1 MYYEKDND
9 HLFPD
14 PPQTPQIPEILLSPN
29 SEKRSVMSSIRT
41 RVSKILHLDPLSNVH
56 HEHED
61 DTRSE
66 SSSVVSSA
74 PSRVP
79 TVMLDPSTNK
89 NPLQQDVYDEHGED
103 VNTTQ
108 KKVPKDVSKHTFY
121 VLNSQMKL
129 KISAKNEVMPH
140 PMSMKYF

>member
-1 MYYEKDND
+1 MHYDKDND

-14 PPQTPQIPEILLSPN
+14 PPQTPQISENQLSPSPN

-41 RVSKILHLDPLSNVH
+41 RVFVL
-56 HEHED
+56 
-61 DTRSE
+61 
-66 SSSVVSSA
+66 SA

-79 TVMLDPSTNK
+79 TVMLDPSTN
-89 NPLQQDVYDEHGED
+89 H
-103 VNTTQ
+103 
-108 KKVPKDVSKHTFY
+108 VSKHTFY

-129 KISAKNEVMPH
+129 KVSEKNEVMPH